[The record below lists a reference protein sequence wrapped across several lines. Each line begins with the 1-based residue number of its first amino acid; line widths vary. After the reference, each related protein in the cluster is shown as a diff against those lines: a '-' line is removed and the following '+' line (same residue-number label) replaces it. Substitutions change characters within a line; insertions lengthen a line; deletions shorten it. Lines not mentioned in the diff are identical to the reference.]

1 MRVKQFIH
9 IKSVF
14 GLVLALVFLIHSPGF
29 AQTDTAA
36 VNADTEQVSTE
47 SPDTEAESTI
57 ADDSETA
64 PETTGSSEETV
75 AAPTSQSTV
84 ADAAENAEA
93 GIPAQVY
100 VNFFY
105 YVLLF
110 VLVCLIVTIIGQI
123 MSIYDL
129 TQGLQK
135 RRVGNNWHAHQGWFF
150 LVGLFVFL
158 YGMYWSYANHG
169 AMSSVKRQPCM
180 GLKSTPCLSLQQLLP
195 PSYYFLRTLLFSD
208 SHFNTGD
215 LINVKHIITR
225 TIIRWKWSGRSLQ
238 R

>member
-47 SPDTEAESTI
+47 SPDTEAESTVTDES
-57 ADDSETA
+57 ADAA

-75 AAPTSQSTV
+75 EAPTQSTT
-84 ADAAENAEA
+84 AEAAENAET
-93 GIPAQVY
+93 GIPTQVY

-169 AMSSVKRQPCM
+169 SMSFREAATVHGAKIDTLFIVTTVITSIVLFLTHIALFGFAFTYRGSDKR
-180 GLKSTPCLSLQQLLP
+180 KA
-195 PSYYFLRTLLFSD
+195 YYYP
-208 SHFNTGD
+208 
-215 LINVKHIITR
+215 
-225 TIIRWKWSGRSLQ
+225 
-238 R
+238 